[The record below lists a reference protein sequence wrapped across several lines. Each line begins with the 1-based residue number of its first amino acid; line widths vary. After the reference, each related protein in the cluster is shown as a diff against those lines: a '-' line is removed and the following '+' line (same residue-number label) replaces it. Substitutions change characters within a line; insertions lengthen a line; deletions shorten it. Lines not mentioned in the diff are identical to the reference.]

1 MQPRRF
7 TVEARPHIPDSL
19 ARLNELAND
28 LMYSWTHSVRG
39 IFARLDLELWEQ
51 VRHNPKVFLRR
62 IPQERIDR
70 AAQDRAYMAEFHRV
84 ISAYDSYLADRPDPE
99 VTHYLP
105 EESELVAYFCAEF
118 GLHESFPIYS
128 GGLGILAGDHCKAA
142 SDLGLPFVAI
152 GLLYQQGYFIQRI
165 DAEGRQ
171 VANYRTHTSDEL
183 PISPLEDS
191 DGKPLTVEV
200 PFPNRIVQ
208 ARLWE
213 ARVGHIRLY
222 LLDTRV
228 PENTPEDQEITA
240 QLYGG
245 DQKTR
250 IQQELVLGVGGTRA
264 LVKLG
269 LKPTVWHNNEGHAAL
284 QVLERCRMAMETGLN
299 FSSALETVA
308 GTTLFTTH
316 TPVPAGHDIFGREL
330 IDEYLSIFAQALGV
344 DTETLFALGA
354 TPDDK
359 SFNMTTLGLR
369 GSRFHNGVSRIHGNV
384 AAHMEGD
391 IWPQIPASENPVSYI
406 TNGVHVPTFLAP
418 EWASLFNIQA
428 PTWRSELRRPEFWTF
443 VDAIPDYQYW
453 GIHQALKQQLF
464 RFMHRG
470 LMHQH
475 QRNGTSASVAEHMLE
490 PLASPDRDC
499 LVIGFARRFATY
511 KRATL
516 LFSDL
521 ERLERLLNNPER
533 PVMVIFAGKAHPKD
547 KPGQQLIKVI
557 HDLSMRPSFLGRL
570 LLLEDYDQAMARRL
584 VSGVDVWLNNPE
596 YPKEAS
602 GTSGEKAAINGAL
615 NLSVLDG
622 WWGEGYD
629 GTNGWAIV
637 PRPAKHD
644 EEFRN
649 REEANDLLDILE
661 HQVIPLYYD
670 RSSRDYSQGWI
681 AKSKA
686 SMRTILPRFSA
697 QRMVMDYVRKFYFP
711 ASQQHKRI
719 TANEGQLARQLA
731 EWKQRVR
738 EHWHG
743 VSLTVNDDIPYPCY
757 HDEELHLSASANL
770 NGLNASDVRV
780 ECIINPLNPEGNE
793 QPEPFVAQL
802 KADNEEHSSAAFAL
816 SLTPPFPGEQTLRF
830 RMYPHHS
837 ALCHPFEMGFMIWA

>member
-7 TVEARPHIPDSL
+7 TVEARPHIPESL

-28 LMYSWTHSVRG
+28 LMYSWNHSIRS

-62 IPQERIDR
+62 IPQERINR
-70 AAQDRAYMAEFHRV
+70 AAQDRAYMAEFQRV
-84 ISAYDSYLADRPDPE
+84 ISAYDSYLAARPDPE
-99 VTHYLP
+99 VTEHLP

-152 GLLYQQGYFIQRI
+152 GLLYQQGYFIQHI

-183 PISPLEDS
+183 PISPLEDT
-191 DGKPLTVEV
+191 DGNPLKVEI
-200 PFPNRIVQ
+200 PFPNRTVY

-222 LLDTRV
+222 LLDTQV
-228 PENTPEDQEITA
+228 PENNPEDQKITA

-284 QVLERCRMAMETGLN
+284 AVLERCRMAVESGLD
-299 FSSALETVA
+299 FHSALEAVA

-330 IDEYLSIFAQALGV
+330 ITDYLAIFARALNV

-354 TPDDK
+354 TPDGD

-369 GSRFHNGVSRIHGNV
+369 GSRFHNGVSRIHGGV
-384 AAHMEGD
+384 ASKMEGS
-391 IWPQIPASENPVSYI
+391 IWPQVPPNENPISYI

-428 PTWRSELRRPEFWTF
+428 PTWRSELRRPEFWKF

-464 RFMHRG
+464 RYMHRG
-470 LMHQH
+470 LMRQH
-475 QRNGTSASVAEHMLE
+475 RRNGTSASVAEHMLE
-490 PLASPDRDC
+490 PLSSPDRDC

-521 ERLERLLNNPER
+521 ERLERLLNNPDR

-557 HDLSMRPSFLGRL
+557 HDLSMRPSFLGRI

-596 YPKEAS
+596 YPQEAS

-637 PRPAKHD
+637 PRDSKHE

-649 REEANDLLDILE
+649 REEASDLLDILE
-661 HQVIPLYYD
+661 RQVIPLYYD
-670 RSSRDYSQGWI
+670 RSNRDYSQGWI
-681 AKSKA
+681 EKSKA
-686 SMRTILPRFSA
+686 SMRTMLPRFSA

-711 ASQQHKRI
+711 ASQQHKRF
-719 TANEGQLARQLA
+719 TADEGQMAQQLSA
-731 EWKQRVR
+731 WKQRVR
-738 EHWHG
+738 RNWQG
-743 VSLTVNDDIPYPCY
+743 VSLTVDDDIPYPCY
-757 HDEELHLSASANL
+757 HDEQLHLSASANL
-770 NGLNASDVRV
+770 NGLTATDVRV
-780 ECIINPLNPEGNE
+780 ECIITSLNPDGNE

-802 KADNEEHSSAAFAL
+802 KPENTDQGKSTFKL

-830 RMYPHHS
+830 RIYPYHS
-837 ALCHPFEMGFMIWA
+837 ALSHPFEMGFMVWA